1 MKRYGTPT
9 LTVAAGLA
17 IVLGGSLTANA
28 KDRAAPKVPPTT
40 LKIVEQSFEATTSQ
54 VVLPSGA
61 VGILVVTPCV
71 GCTPVS
77 LTSSGSTQWL
87 VGQEPVSLAS
97 FRQHLTKSPR
107 AQLGVFFFKDRS
119 ELSRVIAT
127 VN

>member
-1 MKRYGTPT
+1 MDKYRTPT
-9 LTVAAGLA
+9 LGVAMGLA
-17 IVLGGSLTANA
+17 IMLGGGLTTSAQ
-28 KDRAAPKVPPTT
+28 DRTAPKVPPSA
-40 LKIVEQSFEATTSQ
+40 LAIVEQSLEATSSQ

-87 VGQEPVSLAS
+87 VGREPVSLAS
-97 FRQHLTKSPR
+97 FRQHLTKTPR
-107 AQLGVFFFKDRS
+107 AQLGVFYFKDRG